1 MLKKIINV
9 INNPKPNIN
18 NELNFSLIIEKL
30 CIIIEGNL
38 SLYKRT
44 QKDNRE
50 MIYDSM
56 KSFIMFMYLIFY
68 NIKDPKNIV
77 LFFKMNSF
85 STIKTLKKVINL
97 FKDDPKGKSV
107 ANFVLN
113 LCFDDLK
120 KKYIHIMIIL

>member
-77 LFFKMNSF
+77 LF
-85 STIKTLKKVINL
+85 LR
-97 FKDDPKGKSV
+97 
-107 ANFVLN
+107 
-113 LCFDDLK
+113 
-120 KKYIHIMIIL
+120 